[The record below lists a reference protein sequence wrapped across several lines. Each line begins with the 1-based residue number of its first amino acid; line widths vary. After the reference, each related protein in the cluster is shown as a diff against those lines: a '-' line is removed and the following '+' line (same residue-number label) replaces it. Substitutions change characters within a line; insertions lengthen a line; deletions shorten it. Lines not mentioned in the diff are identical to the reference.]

1 MPTLSTFIQHSIEV
15 LSPAIIQKK
24 AIKGIQVRMEEVKLS
39 LSADDIILYMGS
51 FKDATE
57 KLLE

>member
-15 LSPAIIQKK
+15 LSPAIRQGK

-39 LSADDIILYMGS
+39 LSADDIIQYIGNY
-51 FKDATE
+51 KDAT
-57 KLLE
+57 KNLLE